1 MLAQRQPRTAL
12 SSSLRP
18 STMLL
23 VSGHLGFQ
31 IELNDTDHRMYW
43 RLYLTSSK
51 SPSSAYNI
59 MHQPPSA
66 FVDKKRASPPAGS
79 YGRLN
84 YKREFFD
91 SRDPGP
97 CLTRRS
103 SGAHR
108 KTPFP
113 VTYKA
118 RLRNAPFLPPSSQL
132 VSFNVL
138 YISTDNHFPAGRG
151 NLSPF
156 LVQTSATSTLFHSRQ
171 QLCSP
176 IWSLFSPL
184 TAHCRQVFFLHLHP
198 WYSFKLSRSFTIV
211 LNFSPIRILS
221 HPMFNMR
228 CIPFLLL
235 GLISATY
242 AIPTPLPPAGSQRLQ
257 HRYPSGPLFQ
267 LQSTNRLVEYEH
279 WGPDDEIDIE
289 SWMDSDDAPLYQDA
303 QHWAAEFIEQRLFR
317 EALGVRA
324 GLNGHQ
330 FLLSHP
336 RRLKFR
342 IRTQDLYVIAVRGFV
357 MSQSPADISAHHD
370 LAVKRSLLFKRKT
383 GNEECIVEVDF
394 GDNFAVAHFKPSDPD
409 SNHNPYWD
417 PKIIIP
423 LNDRDRELFKKCD
436 DLVSGR
442 SQSTTP
448 DHDPHSHNSPVTP
461 THSSPPQ
468 GHDDFPPHDD
478 RNPPSTPPSHNNPP
492 ARHAYPNQSPPP
504 PYEP

>member
-1 MLAQRQPRTAL
+1 
-12 SSSLRP
+12 
-18 STMLL
+18 
-23 VSGHLGFQ
+23 
-31 IELNDTDHRMYW
+31 
-43 RLYLTSSK
+43 
-51 SPSSAYNI
+51 
-59 MHQPPSA
+59 
-66 FVDKKRASPPAGS
+66 
-79 YGRLN
+79 
-84 YKREFFD
+84 
-91 SRDPGP
+91 
-97 CLTRRS
+97 
-103 SGAHR
+103 
-108 KTPFP
+108 
-113 VTYKA
+113 
-118 RLRNAPFLPPSSQL
+118 
-132 VSFNVL
+132 
-138 YISTDNHFPAGRG
+138 
-151 NLSPF
+151 
-156 LVQTSATSTLFHSRQ
+156 
-171 QLCSP
+171 
-176 IWSLFSPL
+176 
-184 TAHCRQVFFLHLHP
+184 
-198 WYSFKLSRSFTIV
+198 
-211 LNFSPIRILS
+211 
-221 HPMFNMR
+221 MFNMR

-317 EALGVRA
+317 GALGVRA

-357 MSQSPADISAHHD
+357 MSKSPADISAH
-370 LAVKRSLLFKRKT
+370 LAVDRSLLFKRKT
-383 GNEECIVEVDF
+383 GYEECIVEVDF

-409 SNHNPYWD
+409 SNHNPYLD

-423 LNDRDRELFKKCD
+423 LNDEDRKLFKKCD

-461 THSSPPQ
+461 THSSFPQ
-468 GHDDFPPHDD
+468 GPDDISHYDD
-478 RNPPSTPPSHNNPP
+478 HSSPSTPPSHNAHPQDWHNSLSYRNPP
-492 ARHAYPNQSPPP
+492 PTRPSHNNPLARNAYPNQSPPP